1 MSLKLNF
8 FFRNFPKLIFAS
20 VLICFF
26 LNGQIIFAQF
36 GDAPQ
41 YANAEAGWQWRG
53 SSDGITYIPV
63 CWENPQNFSAEH
75 QWVQNAIANTWESV
89 ANISFQGWSQCKSN
103 SKGIRILITDT
114 RSNSHIGRHLDGRQ
128 NGMEL
133 NFTFRNFMP
142 SCQAANKRE
151 YCIKSIA
158 VHEFGHALGF
168 AHEQDRDDS
177 GCNDSRGTRG
187 GWKLTDYDAESV
199 MNYCNPRWNNDGK
212 LSPKDIKGVQTLYG
226 AKTVKEKG
234 VFTVYDYLDTK
245 SGQVWENVTMDFSNS
260 VGGFRQFFN
269 VNTSATNQ
277 SRVWNFPSSGLHCYK
292 VWTKTKF
299 TDGKEYSGYGEGCVT
314 LEQGKFYS
322 FNLIQTGWNSKGY
335 FNLKIQNN
343 NNINE
348 IY

>member
-1 MSLKLNF
+1 MY
-8 FFRNFPKLIFAS
+8 LIFNFANRYTSQLIITTFLFCFLVTDQS
-20 VLICFF
+20 V
-26 LNGQIIFAQF
+26 FAQSNS
-36 GDAPQ
+36 APQ

-63 CWENPQNFSAEH
+63 CWENPQNFTTER
-75 QWVQNAIANTWESV
+75 QWVQTAVANTWASV
-89 ANISFQGWSQCKSN
+89 ANLSFYGWSQCSSN

-114 RSNSHIGRHLDGRQ
+114 RSNSRIGRHLDGVR

-142 SCQAANKRE
+142 SCQAQNKKE
-151 YCIKSIA
+151 YCVKSIA

-168 AHEQDRDDS
+168 AHEQDR
-177 GCNDSRGTRG
+177 NDSACNAERNSGG

-226 AKTVKEKG
+226 AKVIKSKG
-234 VFTVYDYLDTK
+234 TFTVHDVLDT
-245 SGQVWENVTMDFSNS
+245 SRGQIWENVVFDFSNS
-260 VGGFRQFFN
+260 VGGSRQFFSLSNSN
-269 VNTSATNQ
+269 VNQ
-277 SRVWNFPSSGLHCYK
+277 SRVWNFPSSGVHCYK
-292 VWTKTKF
+292 VWTKTRF
-299 TDGKEYSGYGEGCVT
+299 FDGKDYSGYGEGCVT

-322 FNLIQTGWNSKGY
+322 FDLVQTGWNPKGY
-335 FNLKIQNN
+335 FNLKIQNKSN
-343 NNINE
+343 AKE